1 MFIAP
6 ASYHALPRTGQL
18 YKWNDQH
25 ITQKGSTEP
34 DHPLANF
41 FPGKK
46 AEDCVRAF
54 SMSGTAVSWLL
65 GNVFVNVLH

>member
-25 ITQKGSTEP
+25 ITQKGSIQLDP
-34 DHPLANF
+34 QLANI

-46 AEDCVRAF
+46 ADECLRAF
-54 SMSGTAVSWLL
+54 SMPGTAVSWLL
-65 GNVFVNVLH
+65 GNIFVNVLH